1 MSSSVVK
8 LKITKLFI
16 KDLAGAIDRIK
27 TSSTLQKPKY
37 LQKGLERLESMLKL
51 LERETDRK
59 DAQYQRLAEVLE
71 QTKAELVAPD
81 TLSHGPMST
90 DLEVL
95 HNMKCNVGN
104 LSRALKEALSAR
116 NFHMDHAKELIDEL
130 SQVREELGK
139 EQADHFASTA
149 EAAHYKALIGTMH
162 DLLWEGRVEIVN
174 LTTRCETA
182 EEAVAT
188 MSEGPGYHQCKVCF
202 AGESNAFFACGHLA
216 CCMACAHQL
225 PAVQDGSDTVRCPM
239 CRKEGGYQKVFFG

>member
-8 LKITKLFI
+8 LNITKLFI
-16 KDLAGAIDRIK
+16 KDLAGAINRIK
-27 TSSTLQKPKY
+27 TSSTLQKPEY

-51 LERETDRK
+51 LEGETDRK

-81 TLSHGPMST
+81 ALSHAPMST

-95 HNMKCNVGN
+95 HNMKYNVGT

-116 NFHMDHAKELIDEL
+116 NFHMDHAKELTEEL
-130 SQVREELGK
+130 SQVREELEK

-162 DLLWEGRVEIVN
+162 DLLWEGRIEITN
-174 LTTRCETA
+174 LTSRSESA

-188 MSEGPGYHQCKVCF
+188 MSGGPGYHQCKVCF
-202 AGESNAFFACGHLA
+202 AAESNAFFACGHLA
-216 CCMACAHQL
+216 CCMTCADQL
-225 PAVQDGSDTVRCPM
+225 PAVEEGTDTVRCPM
-239 CRKEGGYQKVFFG
+239 CRAAGRCQKVFFG